1 MRSRTLRPLTYSD
14 MRNTLLAVVVG
25 LPLLT
30 SCDTLRGLSQASL
43 SPQEVAQL
51 DEYTA
56 RIAQQE
62 QIIAGLEQQVVAVS
76 KQTIEEIKD
85 GDTAEIATRLSLLL
99 DVQEAHEAAVA
110 EYRQA
115 IEEERQILSSGT
127 KKVTDGFLAVA
138 APFIPAP
145 FQPLLPFASSL
156 MVLALSTRARKHAGK
171 ALAATAKG
179 ALGDALSSAL
189 KAVGAKHTSE
199 TPDDLLKDALTA
211 AQAAYAK
218 GDISIEK
225 LEAVKAAAK
234 VASEV

>member
-1 MRSRTLRPLTYSD
+1 

-30 SCDTLRGLSQASL
+30 SCDTLRNLSEASL
-43 SPQEVAQL
+43 SPQEIAQL

-62 QIIAGLEQQVVAVS
+62 KIIEGLEQQVVAVS
-76 KQTIEEIKD
+76 KQTLEELKA
-85 GDTAEIATRLSLLL
+85 GETAEIATRMSLLL
-99 DVQEAHEAAVA
+99 DIQEAHEAAVA
-110 EYRQA
+110 EYQQA
-115 IEEERQILSSGT
+115 IEEERAIISTGT
-127 KKVTDGFLAVA
+127 KKVADGFLAVA

-145 FQPLLPFASSL
+145 IQPLLPFASSL
-156 MVLALSTRARKHAGK
+156 LVLALSTRARKHAGK
-171 ALAATAKG
+171 AIAATAKG
-179 ALGDALSSAL
+179 ALGEALSSTL
-189 KAVGAKHTSE
+189 KAVGAKHTSD
-199 TPDDLLKDALTA
+199 TPDDLLKDALMA

-225 LEAVKAAAK
+225 LEAVKTATK

>member
-1 MRSRTLRPLTYSD
+1 

-30 SCDTLRGLSQASL
+30 SCDTLRNLSEASL

-62 QIIAGLEQQVVAVS
+62 KIIEGLEQQVVAVS
-76 KQTIEEIKD
+76 KQTLEELKA
-85 GDTAEIATRLSLLL
+85 GETAEIATRMSLLL
-99 DVQEAHEAAVA
+99 DIQEAHEAAVA
-110 EYRQA
+110 EYQQA
-115 IEEERQILSSGT
+115 IEEERAIISTGT
-127 KKVTDGFLAVA
+127 KKVADGFLAVA

-145 FQPLLPFASSL
+145 IQPLLPFASSL
-156 MVLALSTRARKHAGK
+156 LVLALSTRARKHAGK
-171 ALAATAKG
+171 AIAATAKG
-179 ALGDALSSAL
+179 ALGEALSSTL
-189 KAVGAKHTSE
+189 KAVGAKHTSD
-199 TPDDLLKDALTA
+199 TPDDLLKDALMA

>member
-1 MRSRTLRPLTYSD
+1 

-30 SCDTLRGLSQASL
+30 SCDTLRNLSEASL
-43 SPQEVAQL
+43 SPQEIAQL

-62 QIIAGLEQQVVAVS
+62 KIIEGLEQQVVAVS
-76 KQTIEEIKD
+76 KQTLEELKA
-85 GDTAEIATRLSLLL
+85 GETAEIATRMSLLL
-99 DVQEAHEAAVA
+99 DIQEAHEAAVA
-110 EYRQA
+110 EYQQA
-115 IEEERQILSSGT
+115 IEEERAILSAGT
-127 KKVTDGFLAVA
+127 KKVADGFLAVA

-145 FQPLLPFASSL
+145 IQPLLPFASSL
-156 MVLALSTRARKHAGK
+156 LVLALSTRARKHAGK
-171 ALAATAKG
+171 AIAATAKG
-179 ALGDALSSAL
+179 ALGEALSSTL
-189 KAVGAKHTSE
+189 KAVGAKHTSD
-199 TPDDLLKDALTA
+199 TPDDLLKDALMA

-225 LEAVKAAAK
+225 LEAVKTAAK